1 MEALSAAYM
10 ILGLKY
16 GSTDF
21 DDRMKLLK
29 KIKKLNELFY
39 GKMKAK
45 NCKEL
50 LSMEILEDDNMKLA
64 EEKGLFES
72 VCTKS
77 IKTTI
82 EILEELL

>member
-1 MEALSAAYM
+1 
-10 ILGLKY
+10 
-16 GSTDF
+16 
-21 DDRMKLLK
+21 MKLLK